1 MLDPIHIRK
10 AKPEDVPALVGLW
23 REMWD
28 LHSAA
33 DPRFALA
40 PKGQEAMAEWIGRH
54 IEMPTSCVLAAC
66 DPTDDARPVGYVLG
80 MVLENPPVTPDR
92 FFGMVSEIAVRAD
105 HRRRGVG
112 GRLLAGIQDW
122 FRLLRVSYVEVNVS
136 VRNPVARAFWRKKGY
151 GEFLERLRM
160 EITSS

>member
-1 MLDPIHIRK
+1 MSLNIRK
-10 AKPEDVPALVGLW
+10 ARPEDVPALVELW

-28 LHSAA
+28 THAAA

-112 GRLLAGIQDW
+112 GRLLAEIDAW

-136 VRNPVARAFWRKKGY
+136 VRNPVARAFWRKHGY

-160 EITSS
+160 DMK